1 MIRKI
6 LLSGVALTA
15 VLLLAAAVR
24 PEDQG
29 RADDERAI
37 RAVAQAYFDG
47 RERGDTALL
56 GSAFLLPQATMY
68 AWRDTVLLDLP
79 IPTWLVRIANAPRSA
94 RPPED
99 RDRILSIDIDHTVAH
114 MKLETRTRD
123 RVITD
128 HMNLVKV
135 NGRWVVVNKIFE
147 NVPRR

>member
-1 MIRKI
+1 MRKL
-6 LLSGVALTA
+6 LLSSAAAATV
-15 VLLLAAAVR
+15 VLLGAAVH
-24 PEDQG
+24 PGDQG

-79 IPTWLVRIANAPRSA
+79 IPTWLVRIANAPRST

-99 RDRILSIDIDHTVAH
+99 RDRVLSIDIDHTVAH

-135 NGRWVVVNKIFE
+135 NGRWLVVNKIFE

>member
-1 MIRKI
+1 MKKL
-6 LLSGVALTA
+6 LLSGVVCASI
-15 VLLLAAAVR
+15 LLLGGAVF

-47 RERGDTALL
+47 RARGDTALL
-56 GSAFLLPQATMY
+56 GSAFLLPQAAMY

-79 IPTWLVRIANAPRSA
+79 IPTWLVRIANAPRNT

-99 RDRILSIDIDHTVAH
+99 RDRILAIDIDHTVAH

-135 NGRWVVVNKIFE
+135 NGRWGVEKKMFE